1 MTLEY
6 EDNTFL
12 QNVGNN

>member
-1 MTLEY
+1 MKEK

-12 QNVGNN
+12 KTR

>member
-1 MTLEY
+1 MDGGVIKY

-12 QNVGNN
+12 